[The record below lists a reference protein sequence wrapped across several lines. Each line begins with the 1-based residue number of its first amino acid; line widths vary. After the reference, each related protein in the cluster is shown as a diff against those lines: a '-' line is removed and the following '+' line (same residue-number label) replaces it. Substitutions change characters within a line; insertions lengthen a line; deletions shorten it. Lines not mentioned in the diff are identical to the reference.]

1 MSSIEKMMHENLAN
15 QGKLIF
21 IYLYISIISQFLMV
35 RLIIMSEKY
44 PITRQEFTI
53 RIKRKSVILQ
63 LNEVLQSN
71 LKKHCVKYKYIANM
85 SNQQISALK

>member
-1 MSSIEKMMHENLAN
+1 
-15 QGKLIF
+15 
-21 IYLYISIISQFLMV
+21 
-35 RLIIMSEKY
+35 MSEKY